1 MCKEKRHN
9 NIYIIQFS
17 LACSGKLILS
27 TTGSS
32 ESISLS
38 MNSELFQDR
47 KRKRMQIRRRHPQTK
62 KLLTF
67 KKATL
72 EGNCCW
78 RIWDSYIG
86 GMHNV
91 VSRAGTFQPGWRIA
105 AVEYVESCE
114 LK

>member
-1 MCKEKRHN
+1 
-9 NIYIIQFS
+9 
-17 LACSGKLILS
+17 
-27 TTGSS
+27 
-32 ESISLS
+32 
-38 MNSELFQDR
+38 MNSKLFQDR
-47 KRKRMQIRRRHPQTK
+47 KRKRMQIRRRHPQTR

-78 RIWDSYIG
+78 RIWDSYMG
-86 GMHNV
+86 GMYNV

-114 LK
+114 SE